1 MDKWGPQLD
10 SARRIGLESTPHE
23 SSDCSVDV
31 STGGEVYWAKIRKSE
46 MWENVFNGGATPSG
60 RVDKQRLQ
68 LDSARQTCLG
78 NTSHEPSDHRCGG
91 EVCWGGILKIG
102 KVAGCFSQWS
112 RNQQPWDQMEDT
124 AGLGIVL
131 PTLFE

>member
-1 MDKWGPQLD
+1 MNFLTAVVMRQQVVELMEFRKSENRENIFNGGGRTSGPTDQWRPQLD
-10 SARRIGLESTPHE
+10 S
-23 SSDCSVDV
+23 V
-31 STGGEVYWAKIRKSE
+31 
-46 MWENVFNGGATPSG
+46 
-60 RVDKQRLQ
+60 
-68 LDSARQTCLG
+68 RQTGLG

-91 EVCWGGILKIG
+91 EVCWGGIPKIG

-112 RNQQPWDQMEDT
+112 RNQQPWDKMEDT